1 MGWCLMDEVILW
13 EFRKYL
19 VKYICINN
27 YSPRHA
33 RLYIMGK
40 KG

>member
-1 MGWCLMDEVILW
+1 MEDVMLFM
-13 EFRKYL
+13 FRKRL
-19 VKYICINN
+19 VEYICINN

-40 KG
+40 CK